1 MKIII
6 DAFGGDNSPEEIVSG
21 AIDAVKEKEGFDV
34 VLVGKENTIRKLLG
48 DKEYDESR
56 VSVVNADEVITCDDT
71 PTEAIR
77 SKPNSSI
84 VVAAKLLKTDENA
97 KAFVSAGSTGA
108 VLAAAILLTPRIKGI
123 LRPALAPLLPNLKG
137 GETMLLDCG
146 ANVDV
151 KPQNLVQFALM
162 GSIYMRNVA
171 GVENP
176 KTALLSNGTEDKK
189 GCALTKEAF
198 ALLKEQKDINFVGN
212 MEARDILS
220 GEYDVV
226 VADGFSGNIALKSL
240 EGAVGCLFS
249 VLKTEIK
256 SSKSATLGALFMK
269 GAFRKVKN
277 RMDYN
282 KKGGAV
288 LLGMD
293 KIIVKAH
300 GSSKSEAFKNAIF
313 QAYNAAVTDVSGKIG
328 SELKRLGEADASGD
342 NV

>member
-6 DAFGGDNSPEEIVSG
+6 DAYGGDNAPEEIVEG
-21 AIDAVKEKEGFDV
+21 ALEAVREKDGFDL
-34 VLVGKENTIRKLLG
+34 VLVGKENAIRGILG
-48 DKEYDESR
+48 GKEYDESR
-56 VSVVNADEVITCDDT
+56 VSVVNADETITCDET
-71 PTEAIR
+71 PTEAIKR
-77 SKPNSSI
+77 KPNSSI
-84 VVAAKLLKTDENA
+84 VVSAKMLKEDEHA

-123 LRPALAPLLPNLKG
+123 MRPALAPTLPNLKG

-151 KPQNLVQFALM
+151 KPQNLVQFAIM
-162 GSIYMRNVA
+162 GSLYMRDVL
-171 GVENP
+171 GVKNP
-176 KTALLSNGTEDKK
+176 KVALLSNGTEDKK

-198 ALLKEQKDINFVGN
+198 ALLKEVKDINFVGN

-220 GEYDVV
+220 GDYDVV
-226 VADGFSGNIALKSL
+226 VTDGFNGNIALKSI
-240 EGAVGCLFS
+240 EGAVGCIFAT
-249 VLKTEIK
+249 LKSEIK
-256 SSKSATLGALFMK
+256 SSTSATIGALFMK

-277 RMDYN
+277 KLDYN

-293 KIIVKAH
+293 KVIVKAH
-300 GSSKSEAFKNAIF
+300 GSSKAEAFKNAIF
-313 QAYNAAVTDVSGKIG
+313 QAYNAAATDVSGRIKG
-328 SELKRLGEADASGD
+328 ELGKLGGE

>member
-1 MKIII
+1 
-6 DAFGGDNSPEEIVSG
+6 
-21 AIDAVKEKEGFDV
+21 
-34 VLVGKENTIRKLLG
+34 
-48 DKEYDESR
+48 
-56 VSVVNADEVITCDDT
+56 
-71 PTEAIR
+71 
-77 SKPNSSI
+77 
-84 VVAAKLLKTDENA
+84 
-97 KAFVSAGSTGA
+97 
-108 VLAAAILLTPRIKGI
+108 
-123 LRPALAPLLPNLKG
+123 
-137 GETMLLDCG
+137 
-146 ANVDV
+146 
-151 KPQNLVQFALM
+151 
-162 GSIYMRNVA
+162 
-171 GVENP
+171 
-176 KTALLSNGTEDKK
+176 
-189 GCALTKEAF
+189 
-198 ALLKEQKDINFVGN
+198 

-269 GAFRKVKN
+269 GAFKKVKN

-282 KKGGAV
+282 KRGGAV

-313 QAYNAAVTDVSGKIG
+313 QAYNAAATDVSGKIG